1 MHSLNQLWK
10 GETTMQRI
18 KSKKTAEF
26 QGKLLIF
33 FTLIELLVVIA
44 IIAILASMLL
54 PALGNARQKAQSI
67 HCLNNLKQTGFALMN
82 YVDAEDGYSV
92 TALHLLPGSG
102 STSAYN
108 WSDIIMRLGYLDSAA
123 ASSTVKTRTLFC
135 PLATPTQAQNYNYS
149 YGMYWWGSVYNLAG
163 VGWVSKSAYG
173 YIVKRLRNP
182 ADLGWVSDSWC
193 GVLQAPSSNIQ
204 LKDLVSPLGSASG
217 ERGFYLAHQNSGNVL
232 YVDGHVSSLK
242 LQDVQRINSNYNG
255 TLVDNGRFVWRLIP
269 YYLK

>member
-1 MHSLNQLWK
+1 MNKRHCFPL
-10 GETTMQRI
+10 
-18 KSKKTAEF
+18 
-26 QGKLLIF
+26 

-44 IIAILASMLL
+44 ISAILASMLL
-54 PALGNARQKAQSI
+54 PALGKARQKAQSI

-102 STSAYN
+102 NTSAYN

-123 ASSTVKTRTLFC
+123 TSSAVKTRTLFC
-135 PLATPTQAQNYNYS
+135 PLTSPAHAKNYNYS
-149 YGMYWWGSVYNLAG
+149 YGMYWWGSAYNLAG
-163 VGWVSKSAYG
+163 TGWVSKSAYG

-204 LKDLVSPLGSASG
+204 LKYLASPLGSDSG
-217 ERGFYLAHQNSGNVL
+217 ERGFYLAHQISGNVL
-232 YVDGHVSSLK
+232 YVDGHAGVLT
-242 LQDVQRINSNYNG
+242 LQDVQRIDSNYNG
-255 TLVDNGRFVWRLIP
+255 TLVDNGHFVWRMIP
-269 YYLK
+269 FYMK